1 MPSHCCVKHRT
12 YPLKQCWSPKVQLK
26 FILQRDRSQKG
37 SRTESCSNVCI
48 RLNKEPFQ
56 RRVLETLKQGA
67 FNCLGSIEKTS
78 VALLLVLSVLAAL
91 LIEMLTLVLAML
103 CCAGANGVA
112 SVVGSRDKYAK
123 YSAVR

>member
-1 MPSHCCVKHRT
+1 MIVCDDGDGGGV
-12 YPLKQCWSPKVQLK
+12 Y
-26 FILQRDRSQKG
+26 G
-37 SRTESCSNVCI
+37 SAGVI
-48 RLNKEPFQ
+48 
-56 RRVLETLKQGA
+56 V
-67 FNCLGSIEKTS
+67 KTS